1 MRYILSTQCRVPPDK
16 MEDFLREVQQWEDAA
31 MSSPHS
37 PEYHA
42 VYLRRSDPSA
52 ALIVTQFS
60 NKDVADAFAGTG
72 LLARFHERVL
82 ACAVESSEPD
92 GYDLYYGAGP
102 AGPRV
107 VFGQDSAT

>member
-1 MRYILSTQCRVPPDK
+1 MRYILSTQCRVPPGK
-16 MEDFLREVQQWEDAA
+16 MEGFLRDVQQWEEAA
-31 MSSPHS
+31 LDSPHS

-42 VYLRRSDPSA
+42 VYLRRSDPAA

-60 NKDVADAFAGTG
+60 SKEEADAFAATG

-82 ACAVESSEPD
+82 ACAVESSEPE
-92 GYDLYYGAGP
+92 GYDLYYGAGS

-107 VFGQDSAT
+107 VFGEDSAT